1 QKKKKKKRTRNLT
14 EVLSQK
20 VQRTQKKKNNM
31 KFTESPVIDLPI
43 RDKTLSL
50 QQDNGSMH
58 VGTSVWPCSLVLAKF
73 IERWAPPAAATT
85 TNNNPYSALLD
96 FHTPCRRRGI
106 ELGAGCGAAGMAFHL
121 LGLTDLVLTD
131 IAPVMPALK
140 HNLKRNKQTLG
151 KMLKTSVLYWNNR
164 DQIGA
169 LMPAGAPFDLVV
181 AADVVY
187 IEESVG
193 HLVAAMETLVADDG
207 AVLLGYQQLTNDC
220 FSDIISILDGRGANI
235 SIPTLCSVKPSSLT
249 GGSCPVKDVVNFEKA
264 VYTSKLLEA
273 CSIIDH
279 LKGCCRPICQSA
291 VMEAALHISVTQL
304 AINENKDSSSFSIFY
319 SLPLF

>member
-1 QKKKKKKRTRNLT
+1 
-14 EVLSQK
+14 
-20 VQRTQKKKNNM
+20 
-31 KFTESPVIDLPI
+31 
-43 RDKTLSL
+43 
-50 QQDNGSMH
+50 MH

-96 FHTPCRRRGI
+96 FHTPRRRRGI

-207 AVLLGYQQLTNDC
+207 AVLLGYQVRSPEADKL
-220 FSDIISILDGRGANI
+220 FWEVAREVFDIEKVPHEDLHPEYAYEE
-235 SIPTLCSVKPSSLT
+235 T
-249 GGSCPVKDVVNFEKA
+249 DVYIFRKKKKA
-264 VYTSKLLEA
+264 
-273 CSIIDH
+273 
-279 LKGCCRPICQSA
+279 
-291 VMEAALHISVTQL
+291 
-304 AINENKDSSSFSIFY
+304 
-319 SLPLF
+319 